1 MKFAYYEE
9 NKYHT
14 EIIGLLLEYII
25 YINSNTNKLIEL
37 TVYNDKDYSNTLNYF
52 KNKYK
57 FKIKNN
63 NSINTDFDEYNYI
76 FIGTSNAINKINQ
89 DIITHNNNKIIYIC
103 HLKEDIMNSFNNIIV
118 LTPLNNLKNNKIH
131 YILPIHNFLNYKEN
145 DYRINKNNRIVITG
159 RFKDNHRDVNDL
171 INFINNNNNNNIDF
185 EIIICSR
192 LEKFVPNELYELSK
206 INPSHLKIFIGLNS
220 TELEKIIMSSKY
232 ICPLVSSGS
241 WYFNDRF
248 TGSIA
253 LSYNYNKP
261 LIIQNKLRDI
271 YGIKNCL
278 SYENTLTETIDKITN
293 ISDSEYINI
302 IKDLYTEKLEIINR
316 NNKTLDGILC

>member
-63 NSINTDFDEYNYI
+63 HSINTDFDEYNYI

-89 DIITHNNNKIIYIC
+89 DIITHNNNKLIYIC
-103 HLKEDIMNSFNNIIV
+103 HLKENIMNSFNNIIV

-145 DYRINKNNRIVITG
+145 DYKINKNNRIVITG

-171 INFINNNNNNNIDF
+171 KNFIEYNNNGDF

-206 INPSHLKIFIGLNS
+206 INPLHLKIFIGLNS
-220 TELEKIIMSSKY
+220 TELEKIIISSKY
-232 ICPLVSSGS
+232 ICPLVSSES

-248 TGSIA
+248 TGNIA

-271 YGIKNCL
+271 YDIKNCL
-278 SYENTLTETIDKITN
+278 SYENTLIELIDKITN

-316 NNKTLDGILC
+316 NNKKLDSILC